1 MTLTVSFNGAAP
13 TTSNMGVS
21 ALYATMVSGIH
32 RRLPEAELHVFDTLL
47 GRRVESSRLDA
58 GAPIEVH
65 FLGSRTGRRFH
76 RWENLKQMEWA
87 SCLGSLGG
95 RINPG
100 VRVLRKSACLLDVS
114 GGDSFT
120 DMYPDDRMSLIS
132 GMKELSFAI
141 GTPLVMLP
149 QTYGP
154 FAESRDRAARIVRA
168 SRACWARDERSFEVL
183 KGLLGSE
190 FDPDRHRSGVDMAFG
205 LAAREPGAE
214 TVSEFKKFRGADSQL
229 VIGLNVSGLMYKD
242 PEVTRAKY
250 GFIADY
256 RETID
261 RFVDWVMTETDA
273 KILLVPHVMSSME
286 SRESDPAACQAV
298 MGRVAEE
305 FKDRFM
311 ISPIDVDQCEVK
323 WLISQS
329 DWFCGTR
336 MHATIA
342 GLSTCTP
349 TATVSYSDKAL
360 GVFETC
366 GQGGEVFDPRKL
378 DTDTVV
384 ASMVDSY
391 RRRAEMK
398 TSLGIHIP
406 LVKVAAESQ
415 MDDIVAVIRQ
425 CADER
430 RGAG

>member
-1 MTLTVSFNGAAP
+1 MSLVVTFNGAGP

-21 ALYATMVSGIH
+21 ALYATMVSGVH
-32 RRLPEAELHVFDTLL
+32 RRLPEAKLHVLDTLL
-47 GRRVESSRLDA
+47 GCRVASHRLDA
-58 GAPIEVH
+58 GSPIEVN
-65 FLGSRTGRRFH
+65 FLGVRIGRRYH
-76 RWENLKQMEWA
+76 RWENLKQMKLA
-87 SCLGSLGG
+87 SRLGRLGSRL
-95 RINPG
+95 NPG
-100 VRVLRKSACLLDVS
+100 VKVLGESACLLDVS

-120 DMYPDDRMSLIS
+120 DMYPDDRISLVS
-132 GMKELSFAI
+132 GVKELSLAI

-205 LAAREPGAE
+205 LVPREPCAE
-214 TVSEFKKFRGADSQL
+214 TVSEFEQFRGSDSQL
-229 VIGLNVSGLMYKD
+229 VVGLNVSGLMYNN

-250 GFIADY
+250 GFVADY
-256 RETID
+256 RQTID

-273 KILLVPHVMSSME
+273 KILLVPHVMSTTE
-286 SRESDPAACQAV
+286 SQESDPAACQAV
-298 MGRVAEE
+298 MSRVADDVQE
-305 FKDRFM
+305 RFM
-311 ISPIDVDQCEVK
+311 ISPVDVDQCEVK
-323 WLISQS
+323 WLISRS

-384 ASMVDSY
+384 AAMIDSY
-391 RRRAEMK
+391 RRRAELK
-398 TSLGIHIP
+398 KSLEVHVP
-406 LVKVAAESQ
+406 VVKVAAESQ
-415 MDDIVAVIRQ
+415 MDDIVSVIRQ

-430 RGAG
+430 SRTG

>member
-1 MTLTVSFNGAAP
+1 MSLVVTFNGAGPSTA
-13 TTSNMGVS
+13 NMGVS
-21 ALYATMVSGIH
+21 ALYATMVSGVH
-32 RRLPEAELHVFDTLL
+32 RRIPDAELHVFDNVL
-47 GRRVESSRLDA
+47 GCRVESSRLDA
-58 GAPIEVH
+58 GSPIEVK
-65 FLGSRTGRRFH
+65 FLGVRIGHRYH
-76 RWENLKQMEWA
+76 RWENLRQMKL
-87 SCLGSLGG
+87 SSRLGG
-95 RINPG
+95 LGMRLNPG
-100 VRVLRKSACLLDVS
+100 VKVLGESACLLDVS

-120 DMYPDDRMSLIS
+120 DMYPDDRMSLIA

-154 FAESRDRAARIVRA
+154 FDQSRDRAAKIVRA

-205 LAAREPGAE
+205 LVPRKPCAE
-214 TVSEFKKFRGADSQL
+214 TVLEFEEFRGSESQL
-229 VIGLNVSGLMYKD
+229 VVGLNVSGLMYND
-242 PEVTRAKY
+242 PEVTREKY

-256 RETID
+256 RETVD

-273 KILLVPHVMSSME
+273 KIVLVPHVMSATH

-298 MGRVAEE
+298 MSRFGQE

-311 ISPIDVDQCEVK
+311 ISPTDVDQCEVK

-384 ASMVDSY
+384 AAMIDSY
-391 RRRAEMK
+391 RRRAELK
-398 TSLGIHIP
+398 KSLEVHVP
-406 LVKVAAESQ
+406 VVKVAAESQ
-415 MDDIVAVIRQ
+415 MDDIVSVIRQ

-430 RGAG
+430 SRTG